1 METLRIAVFISGG
14 GTNLQSLIDH
24 IEKGKIN
31 GKIALVI
38 SSREDAYGLIRA
50 KAHNIEG
57 MIIGKTNY
65 PNMDERENRMI
76 EVLEDKEIDLIVLAG
91 YLSILGKRVVER
103 YKNRII
109 NVHPA
114 LIPSFCGKGFHGEKV
129 HHAVLDYGVKI
140 TGATVHF
147 VDEGTDTGPIILQ
160 GAVEVQEED
169 SVEILSKKVLAV
181 EHELL
186 PKAVTLFAQGRLKV
200 EGRKVRIIDS
210 QRGYSF

>member
-38 SSREDAYGLIRA
+38 SSRENAYGLIRA

-129 HHAVLDYGVKI
+129 HQAVLDYGVKI

-160 GAVEVQEED
+160 GAVAVQEED
-169 SVEILSKKVLAV
+169 SVEILGKKVLAV

>member
-24 IEKGKIN
+24 IEERKIPGKIE
-31 GKIALVI
+31 IVI
-38 SSREDAYGLIRA
+38 SSRENAYGLIRA
-50 KAHNIEG
+50 KAHNLEG

-129 HHAVLDYGVKI
+129 HQAVLDYGVKI

-160 GAVEVQEED
+160 GVVEVQEED
-169 SVEILSKKVLAV
+169 SVEILGKKVLAV

-186 PKAVTLFAQGRLKV
+186 PKAVALFAQGRLKV

-210 QRGYSF
+210 QRRY

>member
-24 IEKGKIN
+24 IEKSKIN

-38 SSREDAYGLIRA
+38 SSRENAYGLIRA

-91 YLSILGKRVVER
+91 YLSILGKRVVQK

-129 HHAVLDYGVKI
+129 HQAVLDYGVKI

-160 GAVEVQEED
+160 GVVEVHEED
-169 SVEILSKKVLAV
+169 SVEILGKKVLAV

>member
-31 GKIALVI
+31 GKIELVI
-38 SSREDAYGLIRA
+38 SSRENAYGLIRA

-91 YLSILGKRVVER
+91 YLSILGKRIVER

-129 HHAVLDYGVKI
+129 HQAVLDYGVKI

-160 GAVEVQEED
+160 GAVEVHEED
-169 SVEILSKKVLAV
+169 SVEILGKKVLAV

-186 PKAVTLFAQGRLKV
+186 PKAVTLFAQGQLKV

>member
-1 METLRIAVFISGG
+1 METLNIAVFISGG
-14 GTNLQSLIDH
+14 GTNLQSLIDQMEEGR
-24 IEKGKIN
+24 IQGRITV
-31 GKIALVI
+31 VI
-38 SSREDAYGLIRA
+38 SSKEDAYGLVRA

-57 MIIGKTNY
+57 ITIGKNNY
-65 PNMDERENRMI
+65 PNVEERENRII
-76 EVLEDKEIDLIVLAG
+76 EVLEEKEIDLIVLAG
-91 YLSILGKRVVER
+91 YLNILGKKVVER
-103 YKNRII
+103 YNNRII

-129 HHAVLDYGVKI
+129 HQAVLDYGVKI

-160 GAVEVQEED
+160 GIVEVLED
-169 SVEILSKKVLAV
+169 DNLKTLGEKVLTV
-181 EHELL
+181 EHRLL
-186 PKAVTLFAQGRLKV
+186 PKAVSLFAQGRLKV